1 MQMKNKKV
9 LSVLLAFALLLGTI
23 AVSPAVASA
32 AKQSITLDQTKLI
45 LYPGET
51 ETISVKSVKGL
62 KSTAVKFSSSD
73 KGVATVTSAGKVKA
87 KSAGTA
93 KITATSKK
101 NKSVT
106 AVCKVKV
113 RETPAVQQVILKTDS
128 ATVYLN
134 ETVQI
139 TVKNVKGASTKDV
152 TFSSSNES
160 VATVDSTGLV
170 TGIAVGSATITVQS
184 VRNSKLKAEFQV
196 TVEEDKSLTYEDFD
210 VSGLYN
216 GGATYDG
223 VTYPNFL
230 DYRAAG
236 GKSTHFIAYTAGGD
250 SYVDADIDYKTY
262 RGIGLG
268 STYEEVIEAYGA
280 YAWEL
285 DSSGYTA
292 NNTPEHT
299 AVKEIYYVYPDNTAK
314 IGFAFDQ
321 NNTVMKIA
329 YQMHK

>member
-32 AKQSITLDQTKLI
+32 AKQSITLDQTKLV

-210 VSGLYN
+210 VSGFSGGGVVYN
-216 GGATYDG
+216 G

-236 GKSTHFIAYTAGGD
+236 AKTTWYVAYTD
-250 SYVDADIDYKTY
+250 EDDLDYKTC

-268 STYEEVIEAYGA
+268 STFEEVIEAYGT

-285 DSSGYTA
+285 DCSSYTA
-292 NNTPEHT
+292 DNTPEHT

>member
-32 AKQSITLDQTKLI
+32 AKQSITLDQTKLV

-106 AVCKVKV
+106 AVCMVKV
-113 RETPAVQQVILKTDS
+113 RESPAVQQVILKTDS

-134 ETVQI
+134 KTVQI

-152 TFSSSNES
+152 TFSSSNAS

-210 VSGLYN
+210 VSGFSGGGVVYN
-216 GGATYDG
+216 G

-236 GKSTHFIAYTAGGD
+236 AKTTWYVAYTEDDEDDLG
-250 SYVDADIDYKTY
+250 YKTY

-268 STYEEVIEAYGA
+268 ATFEEVIEAYGT

-285 DSSGYTA
+285 DCSSYTA
-292 NNTPEHT
+292 DNTPEHT
-299 AVKEIYYVYPDNTAK
+299 AVNEIAYQYLEKPTAQLV
-314 IGFAFDQ
+314 FVFDQ
-321 NNTVMKIA
+321 NNTVMKIEFHM
-329 YQMHK
+329 YK